1 MNNVSEL
8 KSRYNQ
14 IYPAFGSYT
23 GISSSCI
30 HNYFIFHTI
39 GVAECMSR
47 ALFTGLSSSILGIS
61 HRFNAGYG
69 KYKIIFFIIFFFQG
83 FSTAFCVQHLLKNKL
98 PYPISGN
105 ILVSSFVAV
114 VVGFQ
119 VTSVRA
125 QSCQAAW
132 LAAEEKHTFFTENDS
147 KSD

>member
-1 MNNVSEL
+1 MNNINEL

-23 GISSSCI
+23 
-30 HNYFIFHTI
+30 
-39 GVAECMSR
+39 ECMSR
-47 ALFTGLSSSILGIS
+47 ALLTGLSSSILG
-61 HRFNAGYG
+61 
-69 KYKIIFFIIFFFQG
+69 
-83 FSTAFCVQHLLKNKL
+83 FSTAFCAQYLLKKKL
-98 PYPISGN
+98 PYAFSGN

-125 QSCQAAW
+125 KSCQAAW
-132 LAAEEKHTFFTENDS
+132 LAAEDKHTFFTENDD

>member
-8 KSRYNQ
+8 KSRYTQ

-23 GISSSCI
+23 
-30 HNYFIFHTI
+30 
-39 GVAECMSR
+39 ECMSR
-47 ALFTGLSSSILGIS
+47 ALFTGLSSTIL
-61 HRFNAGYG
+61 
-69 KYKIIFFIIFFFQG
+69 G
-83 FSTAFCVQHLLKNKL
+83 FSTAFCVQNLLKKRL

-114 VVGFQ
+114 VVGFK

-132 LAAEEKHTFFTENDS
+132 LAAEEKHTFFTENDT
-147 KSD
+147 KSN